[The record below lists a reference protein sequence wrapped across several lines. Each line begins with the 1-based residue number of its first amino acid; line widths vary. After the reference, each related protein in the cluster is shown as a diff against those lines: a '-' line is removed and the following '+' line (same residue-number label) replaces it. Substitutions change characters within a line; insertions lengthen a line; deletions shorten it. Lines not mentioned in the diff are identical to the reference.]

1 MMTLELKQYT
11 FWIKSK
17 PMNLKLDSAPSL
29 ILHDQECLEST
40 HDQLFY

>member
-11 FWIKSK
+11 FQLNLKV
-17 PMNLKLDSAPSL
+17 MNLKLDSAPSL